1 MSDRLVVRRSDGD
14 NGEMDKQD
22 HLEEYLAICQ
32 AVYEQM
38 KRDGTWPW
46 AVDSTNPEDVIDSD
60 SNPNNL

>member
-1 MSDRLVVRRSDGD
+1 MGGRASDNDGM
-14 NGEMDKQD
+14 NKQD

-46 AVDSTNPEDVIDSD
+46 AADSTNPEDVIDSE
-60 SNPNNL
+60 SNQNNL